1 MASTTSTERMRSKR
15 LRDAQRLRDLRQVS
29 QISDTA
35 LIELLGMAYRQALQ
49 GKDRLLVR
57 ELLAELERRLEQAGQ
72 KEASIGAS
80 GLGREE

>member
-35 LIELLGMAYRQALQ
+35 LIELLGIAYRQALQ
-49 GKDRLLVR
+49 GKDGVLVR

-72 KEASIGAS
+72 KGASIGSS

>member
-1 MASTTSTERMRSKR
+1 MASTSTERMRSKR

-35 LIELLGMAYRQALQ
+35 LIELLGVAYRQALQ
-49 GKDRLLVR
+49 GKDGLLVR

-72 KEASIGAS
+72 KGASIGAS